1 MHVLGKLVAE
11 FPQGAALFVGITA
24 HEALDKLRFMLA
36 AVGVEKPEMY
46 RSHDIRRG
54 HALDLQCAGAQLW
67 RVLVSECT

>member
-1 MHVLGKLVAE
+1 VHVLGKLVSE
-11 FPQGAALFVGITA
+11 FLQGAALFVGITA